1 MKCIL
6 IAICFLTS
14 LSILG
19 SAFADSLKIEF
30 TAEDSYSIAVAR
42 LEVGD
47 KVEWLPTN
55 EGHNVEFLAGP
66 EKFVLPKESDLD
78 AHYSVVFTVPG
89 VYLYGCTPHKNS
101 GMIGL
106 IIVGNDFH
114 NLEKIKQIKLSH
126 VATSVLHRLIKLAQS
141 K

>member
-1 MKCIL
+1 MKSIL
-6 IAICFLTS
+6 IAICFLT
-14 LSILG
+14 LLLILR
-19 SAFADSLKIEF
+19 SALADTLKIEF
-30 TAEDSYSIAVAR
+30 TAEDSYSIEVAR
-42 LEVGD
+42 VEVGD

-66 EKFVLPKESDLD
+66 EKFVIPIESDLD
-78 AHYSVVFTVPG
+78 AQHSVVFTIPG

-101 GMIGL
+101 GMLGL

-126 VATSVLHRLIKLAQS
+126 VATSVLQRLIKLAQS